1 MKTKTFLI
9 GIFLIAGLAVTSAW
23 GQGNNKATIQG
34 WIMSEYWSPVFCG
47 DILTD
52 VLSGGTIS
60 IHYVIHQNANA
71 RFYEIDKLKGEV
83 TSQTGEVFQIRETDR
98 YYFTDHW
105 YLTWHYNLIGDRGS
119 HYIGTLTYSYFTG
132 QITVGKTV
140 CN

>member
-1 MKTKTFLI
+1 MRIKALLTCVLLLT
-9 GIFLIAGLAVTSAW
+9 GLAMTSAW
-23 GQGNNKATIQG
+23 GQNSDNATIQG
-34 WIMSEYWSPVFCG
+34 WVMSQYWSPVFCA
-47 DILTD
+47 DTLTD

-60 IHYVIHQNANA
+60 VHYVIHQNANV

-83 TSQTGEVFQIRETDR
+83 TSQTGEVFKISETDR

-105 YLTWHYNLIGDRGS
+105 YLTWHYNLTGDRGS

-132 QITVGKTV
+132 HTTVGKTV